1 MRDYDTTLAELG
13 SNQSACSVILGVFV
27 LGIFNVHIIRAMLL
41 FFFFTSP
48 VDSHPAKFWTCE
60 DLAFVGS
67 IYRAARF
74 SV

>member
-27 LGIFNVHIIRAMLL
+27 LGIFNVHISRAMLL
-41 FFFFTSP
+41 YFTSP

-67 IYRAARF
+67 IYHAARF